1 VPDSNLTI
9 AFKGFATAWFGYAG
23 AALIAQP
30 NQAVA
35 NP

>member
-1 VPDSNLTI
+1 MP
-9 AFKGFATAWFGYAG
+9 FMGFATAWFGCAG
-23 AALIAQP
+23 ASLIAQP